1 MCVSGRQ
8 SWWARICLICAV
20 MLLASCAV
28 APNGER
34 NPDPL
39 EAVNRVTYTF
49 NKGVDRYL
57 LRPVASGYAKVMPRP
72 IRRGVSNFFSNLAEP
87 TVIVNGLLQAKFTQA
102 ASDVGR
108 FSLNTTIGLLG
119 FFDVASDLGLTK
131 HDESFGTTF
140 GRWGMGHGTYLVL
153 PFFGPSSIRDGVGTL
168 GDTAFYL
175 PTYIKRDS
183 VRWGLTATWAV
194 DKRQKLL
201 PFDEALKI
209 APDEYLFVR
218 DAYLQSRYMTVYGEP
233 APLEEPDLEGIDFD
247 DLEDF

>member
-1 MCVSGRQ
+1 MCVLGRQ
-8 SWWARICLICAV
+8 SLWARICLVCTV
-20 MLLASCAV
+20 LLLASCAV
-28 APNGER
+28 APNGDR

-39 EAVNRVTYTF
+39 EPVNRVTYQF
-49 NKGVDRYL
+49 NKGFDRYL
-57 LRPVASGYAKVMPRP
+57 LRPVASSYVDVMPKA
-72 IRRGVSNFFSNLAEP
+72 IRRGVSNFFSNLVEP
-87 TVIVNGLLQAKFTQA
+87 TVIVNGLLQAKFSQA
-102 ASDVGR
+102 ARDVGR

-119 FFDVASDLGLTK
+119 FFDVASDLGLDK
-131 HDESFGTTF
+131 HEESFGTTF
-140 GRWGMGHGTYLVL
+140 GRWGMGHGSYLVL
-153 PFFGPSSIRDGVGTL
+153 PFFGPSSIRDGVGMV
-168 GDTAFYL
+168 GDTVLYP

-183 VRWGLTATWAV
+183 VRWGLTAVWAV

-201 PFDEALKI
+201 PFDEALEI